1 MIRAGHLRSAL
12 VKIRPLSDA
21 DRAWASSVLTER
33 WGSPDIVTRGRVHRA
48 DRLPGFIALV
58 GGEPL
63 GLITYCISGPE
74 CEIISLDS
82 LAEGRGIGTAL
93 LRAVEDE
100 ARRSGVRRLWLVTTN
115 DNRRAISFYGKRGFR
130 FAAVHAGA
138 VRESRR
144 LKPSIPETGMD
155 GIPIRDEMEMEMILR
170 ETE

>member
-1 MIRAGHLRSAL
+1 MIQAGRLKPAPA
-12 VKIRPLSDA
+12 KIRPLSYA
-21 DRAWASSVLTER
+21 DRAWASNVLTGR

-48 DRLPGFIALV
+48 DLLPGFIALA

-93 LRAVEDE
+93 LRAVEGE

-115 DNRRAISFYGKRGFR
+115 DNRRAVSFYGKRGFR
-130 FAAVHAGA
+130 VAAVHAGA
-138 VRESRR
+138 VWESRR

-155 GIPIRDEMEMEMILR
+155 GVPIRDEMEMDMILR